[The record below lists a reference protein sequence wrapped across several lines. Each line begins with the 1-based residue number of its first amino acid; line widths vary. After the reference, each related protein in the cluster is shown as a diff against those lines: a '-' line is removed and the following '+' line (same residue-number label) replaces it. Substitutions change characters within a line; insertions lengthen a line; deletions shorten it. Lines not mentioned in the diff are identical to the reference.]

1 MLTEQG
7 CGFVWW
13 LGAHDTVLPRCSIEK
28 LFKCA
33 AARAPNTVNQP
44 PHNSEADSNLSQN
57 AEQLA
62 QHLRDSHF
70 RSVIKAVS
78 WRVIGTID
86 TIVIS
91 YLWTGMGA
99 KAFAIGGSEVITKV
113 GLYYLHERVWASVPL
128 GTVRRLN
135 PGFEAGSESIANADA
150 PLRDSKLRSLIKA
163 VSWRVVGTLDTIFVS
178 YLWTGDTSKALV
190 IGGTDVLT
198 KIVFYY
204 LHERAWARIPLGT
217 IRRIFKR

>member
-1 MLTEQG
+1 
-7 CGFVWW
+7 
-13 LGAHDTVLPRCSIEK
+13 
-28 LFKCA
+28 
-33 AARAPNTVNQP
+33 VNQP
-44 PHNSEADSNLSQN
+44 PDNSQSDSHPSET
-57 AEQLA
+57 AEQLELA

-113 GLYYLHERVWASVPL
+113 GLYYFHERVWASVPL

-135 PGFEAGSESIANADA
+135 PGFEDRSESALNGDA